1 MITQIFIFLKSNVGT
16 NSYDLKIDKPEYGL
30 KKGTIFTSL
39 FLNNLKKNVSL
50 NDIGENINEN
60 IERLKKIDN
69 TFSVIS
75 RVKFQTTC
83 QRINFGSKAND
94 NAKYLEPINSLICK
108 LFQFKEFF
116 HR

>member
-1 MITQIFIFLKSNVGT
+1 VGT

-39 FLNNLKKNVSL
+39 LLNNLKKNVSL

-60 IERLKKIDN
+60 IERLKKLDT

-83 QRINFGSKAND
+83 QRINFGSKANQ
-94 NAKYLEPINSLICK
+94 NEKYTEPIQSLTRK
-108 LFQFKEFF
+108 LFHFLEIKLVFKIFEILLK
-116 HR
+116 